1 MLFVTKNNKRHFQ
14 YFEKVLDARQFLKVM
29 ERDERA
35 EKEDVVG
42 FKHVDGANGNW
53 IEDSVFVD
61 GASHEDAGK
70 G

>member
-1 MLFVTKNNKRHFQ
+1 MAM
-14 YFEKVLDARQFLKVM
+14 KVVIDQSLKEVPQG
-29 ERDERA
+29 DERA

-61 GASHEDAGK
+61 GASHEDAGM